1 MVTSED
7 TADSESIPER
17 PRGIL
22 SRSDRKYLNVGH
34 DGYMKKYSDGAANK
48 RRVDVRNRARAAL
61 RDFRLLADELPAE
74 EREKIFAA
82 DPRGEELTELQDDIV
97 KTIEFLYAGM
107 GGESGFRKPL
117 EYGVINGELE
127 LGNINHP
134 FDATP
139 QFRVNVISPNDPG
152 GVIDAIESEEWG
164 RLTRPPAALFAFFKL
179 AMRADAID
187 FDAVRERVDFERK
200 RSEELQEL
208 NRVLSE
214 GEHPVQKNGEE

>member
-1 MVTSED
+1 MVTSKD
-7 TADSESIPER
+7 TTDNESIPER

-22 SRSDRKYLNVGH
+22 SRSDRNYLNVGH
-34 DGYMKKYSDGAANK
+34 DGYMEKYSDGAANK

-82 DPRGEELTELQDDIV
+82 DPRNEELTELQDDIV
-97 KTIEFLYAGM
+97 KTIEFLYTGM

-134 FDATP
+134 FDVAP
-139 QFRVNVISPNDPG
+139 QFAVDVISRNDPG
-152 GVIDAIESEEWG
+152 GVIDAIESEEWS
-164 RLTRPPAALFAFFKL
+164 RLTRPPALFSFFKL

-187 FDAVRERVDFERK
+187 FDAVRERVDLEHRL
-200 RSEELQEL
+200 SEDLQEV
-208 NRVLSE
+208 NRLLSE